1 MKDLVIIRK
10 KENLSNIEM
19 DFYHQIKKEREV
31 ELGIANQSS
40 DAQVQT
46 AHLPADSKP
55 EETKISAKLNSVMVQ
70 TDAEP
75 NGQSSITKT
84 QSPEVPEQ
92 RELKSPLERLLD
104 RKSSISGISG
114 KPPEAPKLFI
124 PDSHSEPQK
133 SKSRPT
139 SAKKH
144 EKHHGLH
151 LTVDNETTGN
161 LSRGSVSDFSMASN
175 LSNASFFSDA
185 AFTESCSEFTSD
197 DDKDRHSPLNIDIS
211 LSDRRTSV
219 IENTKATV
227 QSEDEMPPIKDE
239 ITSLRK
245 CESFVSI
252 NSIDF
257 KDLSRASSY
266 QSLPSMDDNQD
277 DTPPKPRKFSLDFSA
292 KNGKAHL
299 NRPNSVAGGNLS
311 KSGSRNN
318 LLPVELLHRPSSAG
332 GSPSRNPCLLK
343 SEVKLAKATKTVL
356 SSDAPK
362 ITRSTSLDSISK
374 PEQNLHPKPRRRT
387 SVDNGTDTC
396 LALEPNLP
404 IVEEVKEPLSV
415 SASLDLEPD
424 RDDRDDMKS
433 VTSLATVT
441 SLNSSTPSSA
451 DKPGNL
457 SFRPPIHPN
466 SPKIIRSMSQSSLH
480 SDPGTKKTPKSA
492 AELIDEAAKLIDGST
507 SQSNVEDKYSY
518 PEKFEVPIIKRKR
531 EETVS
536 EKVPSPEEIREKLEK
551 VVEGNIENK
560 IPKKE
565 ETAQER
571 RKRIR
576 MMLLNSINGET
587 VTDEVKQKQEEEKRA
602 AERAEAERIE
612 AEARAERLKKELAER
627 QAAERERHRLLEEE
641 KLKKKRAEEA
651 ERKRKLEEQ
660 EELERR
666 RRRAPRCIA
675 DRKARKFKNPI

>member
-1 MKDLVIIRK
+1 
-10 KENLSNIEM
+10 M

-31 ELGIANQSS
+31 ELGIANPSS
-40 DAQVQT
+40 DAEVQT
-46 AHLPADSKP
+46 ADSAADSKQAESKP
-55 EETKISAKLNSVMVQ
+55 SAKLHSVMVQ

-75 NGQSSITKT
+75 RGQSSTTKT
-84 QSPEVPEQ
+84 HSPEAPEQ
-92 RELKSPLERLLD
+92 RKLKSPLERLLD
-104 RKSSISGISG
+104 RKSSIAGISG

-124 PDSHSEPQK
+124 PDNHSETQK

-151 LTVDNETTGN
+151 LTVDNETPGN

-239 ITSLRK
+239 MTSLRK

-266 QSLPSMDDNQD
+266 QSLPSMDENQD

-311 KSGSRNN
+311 KSGSKSN

-332 GSPSRNPCLLK
+332 GSPSRNPSLLK
-343 SEVKLAKATKTVL
+343 SEVKQAKASL
-356 SSDAPK
+356 QMSSDAPK

-415 SASLDLEPD
+415 SASLDLEAE
-424 RDDRDDMKS
+424 RDDRDDLKS

-441 SLNSSTPSSA
+441 SLNSSTLSSTE
-451 DKPGNL
+451 KPGNL

-466 SPKIIRSMSQSSLH
+466 SPKIIRSMSQNSLH
-480 SDPGTKKTPKSA
+480 SDPGSKKTPKSA

-507 SQSNVEDKYSY
+507 SQSNVEDKYNY
-518 PEKFEVPIIKRKR
+518 PEKFEVPIVKRKR

-536 EKVPSPEEIREKLEK
+536 DQVPSPEEIREKLEK
-551 VVEGNIENK
+551 VVEGNLENK
-560 IPKKE
+560 LPKKE

-602 AERAEAERIE
+602 AEKAETERIE

-660 EELERR
+660 EEQERR

-675 DRKARKFKNPI
+675 DRKARKFETSCNHFCIVKFNQISKGIIN

>member
-1 MKDLVIIRK
+1 
-10 KENLSNIEM
+10 M
-19 DFYHQIKKEREV
+19 DFYQQIKKEREV
-31 ELGIANQSS
+31 ELGIKSESS
-40 DAQVQT
+40 DAGVQT
-46 AHLPADSKP
+46 TKENKSKL
-55 EETKISAKLNSVMVQ
+55 SSVMVQ
-70 TDAEP
+70 TEQ
-75 NGQSSITKT
+75 QSSTVQSAQSSTAKT
-84 QSPEVPEQ
+84 HSPEQ
-92 RELKSPLERLLD
+92 RELKSPLERLMD
-104 RKSSISGISG
+104 RKSSIPGHSG

-124 PDSHSEPQK
+124 PDSTEPQK

-144 EKHHGLH
+144 RDGLH
-151 LTVDNETTGN
+151 LTVDNEAVPGN

-197 DDKDRHSPLNIDIS
+197 DDKDHRSHSPLNIDIS
-211 LSDRRTSV
+211 TSDRRVSV
-219 IENTKATV
+219 IENINSKASV

-266 QSLPSMDDNQD
+266 QSLPSMDEHQD

-292 KNGKAHL
+292 KNAGKAHL

-311 KSGSRNN
+311 KSGSKNN

-332 GSPSRNPCLLK
+332 SSPSRNPSLLK
-343 SEVKLAKATKTVL
+343 SEAKQAKANNEKKSSEVL
-356 SSDAPK
+356 QAPK
-362 ITRSTSLDSISK
+362 KSSITRSTSLDSISK
-374 PEQNLHPKPRRRT
+374 PEIHPKPRRRT

-415 SASLDLEPD
+415 TASLDLEAD
-424 RDDRDDMKS
+424 RDDDQKS
-433 VTSLATVT
+433 TSTMATVT
-441 SLNSSTPSSA
+441 SLVTSNSSNLSTTRNE
-451 DKPGNL
+451 GNL
-457 SFRPPIHPN
+457 PVSFRPPMHPN
-466 SPKIIRSMSQSSLH
+466 SPKIIRSMSQSSLTDNG
-480 SDPGTKKTPKSA
+480 SKKTQKSA
-492 AELIDEAAKLIDGST
+492 AELIDEAAKLIDC

-531 EETVS
+531 EETVTN
-536 EKVPSPEEIREKLEK
+536 EVPSPDEIREKLEK
-551 VVEGNIENK
+551 VVENNIGNIENK
-560 IPKKE
+560 LPKKE

-587 VTDEVKQKQEEEKRA
+587 VTDEVKKKQEEEKRA
-602 AERAEAERIE
+602 AEKAEAERIE
-612 AEARAERLKKELAER
+612 AEARAERIRKELEER

-651 ERKRKLEEQ
+651 ERRRKLEEQ

-675 DRKARKFKNPI
+675 DRKARK